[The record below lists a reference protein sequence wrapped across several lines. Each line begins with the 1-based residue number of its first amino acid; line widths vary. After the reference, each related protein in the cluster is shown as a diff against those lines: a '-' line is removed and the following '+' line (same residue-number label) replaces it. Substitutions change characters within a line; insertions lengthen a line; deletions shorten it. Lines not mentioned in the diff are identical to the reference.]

1 MGMLVRP
8 FILRTKTCS
17 LLPPFSLLLAGC
29 QSLPL
34 RTPPAGVLEPVEVLR
49 LLQQRHISL
58 QEGGGGGGAP
68 NRVRMACSIPTW
80 RQIKSCTRARLC
92 VSHHITRQK
101 ASLTDTLCTGGGSCA
116 LTANHAAPCS
126 QQLQSTP
133 PAGQTPQCHQVTR
146 DGVCDV
152 CERDDGAQ
160 GREVLAGV
168 P

>member
-58 QEGGGGGGAP
+58 QEGGGGGRPHTTGSDWHVQYP
-68 NRVRMACSIPTW
+68 PGG
-80 RQIKSCTRARLC
+80 KSRAAR
-92 VSHHITRQK
+92 
-101 ASLTDTLCTGGGSCA
+101 
-116 LTANHAAPCS
+116 
-126 QQLQSTP
+126 
-133 PAGQTPQCHQVTR
+133 GQ
-146 DGVCDV
+146 GY
-152 CERDDGAQ
+152 A
-160 GREVLAGV
+160 
-168 P
+168 